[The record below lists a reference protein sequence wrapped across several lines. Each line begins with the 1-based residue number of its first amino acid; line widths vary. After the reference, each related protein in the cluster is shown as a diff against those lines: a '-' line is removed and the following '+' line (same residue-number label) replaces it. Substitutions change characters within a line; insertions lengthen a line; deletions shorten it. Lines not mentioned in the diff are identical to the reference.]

1 MLQYKN
7 VLSDEELMQRR
18 EKRLFGARSEMS
30 MTGRNRVE
38 LCGCLR
44 LLVYKDELIQ
54 IRLCDSIIKISG
66 SGLTLKNYFG
76 GRMIIA
82 GRIDKTEYFE
92 CEA

>member
-7 VLSDEELMQRR
+7 VLGDEELMQRK

-54 IRLCDSIIKISG
+54 IRL
-66 SGLTLKNYFG
+66 
-76 GRMIIA
+76 
-82 GRIDKTEYFE
+82 
-92 CEA
+92 